1 MFVYVHLAPS
11 APRNLRLKINEPSE
25 NTRPQ
30 MTVTWDKPAEEN
42 GIIAKY
48 TLDYSFDLG
57 DGPISHHDS
66 TNSRTLSYTFDV
78 LGGIEYTVGVAAETI
93 KPGPKVSIVQLV
105 PVYSK

>member
-1 MFVYVHLAPS
+1 
-11 APRNLRLKINEPSE
+11 
-25 NTRPQ
+25 

-48 TLDYSFDLG
+48 ILDYSFDLG

-66 TNSRTLSYTFDV
+66 TNSRTLSYTLDV
-78 LGGIEYTVGVAAETI
+78 LGGIEYTVGVTAETI
-93 KPGPKVSIVQLV
+93 KPGQKVSLMQLV